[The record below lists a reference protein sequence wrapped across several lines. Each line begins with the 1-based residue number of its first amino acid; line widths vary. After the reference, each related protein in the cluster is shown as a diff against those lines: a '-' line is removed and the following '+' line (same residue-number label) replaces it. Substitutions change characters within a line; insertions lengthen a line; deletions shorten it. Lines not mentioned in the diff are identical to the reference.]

1 MKKTI
6 LVSALTALITVILAF
21 LVIHLICDD
30 CYEDDDDYCES
41 RHQKV
46 HMMGHGGHDCTEFTW
61 TGDHPMMDEEMMAR
75 FKDVRAEFDNK
86 LSAEEKETIA
96 RVKDSFKKLKENEEI
111 EDDDQAMKDHMA
123 NFEAIEAIAENHNVS
138 LDTIMAKFHKGEG
151 MRVHKK
157 KIMHKEGMGDDCK
170 KYCKEMTEECKK
182 KCEGESIAKAKKAEC
197 KKKCEG
203 KDVKVEKRVEVI
215 IIKEGEGEEQKVM
228 MFGGDHANTFRAHFL
243 LMDF

>member
-111 EDDDQAMKDHMA
+111 EDDDQAMEDHMA
-123 NFEAIEAIAENHNVS
+123 DFEAIEAIAENHNES
-138 LDTIMAKFHKGEG
+138 LDAIMAKSHEG
-151 MRVHKK
+151 KTK
-157 KIMHKEGMGDDCK
+157 AKEA
-170 KYCKEMTEECKK
+170 ECKK
-182 KCEGESIAKAKKAEC
+182 KCEGEAKTAEC

-228 MFGGDHANTFRAHFL
+228 MFGGDHANTFRVHFL